1 MPGAL
6 RVGPSAGSEWWSSSA
21 EDVEMRACYFDDE
34 YIFHEDGSFQNILG
48 NETWLEG
55 WQGVD
60 ADQCGV
66 PVAPHDGLNPAMW
79 EFNEATG
86 EVTLTGLGAI

>member
-1 MPGAL
+1 MF
-6 RVGPSAGSEWWSSSA
+6 
-21 EDVEMRACYFDDE
+21 FDDE
-34 YIFHEDGSFQNILG
+34 YIFHADGSFQNILG

-66 PVAPHDGLNPAMW
+66 AHDGLNPAMW

-86 EVTLTGLGAI
+86 EVTLTGLGAYFSKGSERWGVT